1 MKIAF
6 WSPLHGTGTTSSML
20 AVAIAYAELENK
32 KVLLTQTHYNLNNLE
47 QPLIGDVGEEDFF
60 RDIGIDAVLRHF
72 KSGNITK
79 DQISDCTIQVG
90 RSLYLLAGTRNS
102 SREGYESSMVKGML
116 SHIFREVEKYYDIVF
131 IDTNSGE
138 NEYSL
143 SVIEECDAVV
153 ILLDQNLYMLDSFF
167 ENDIL
172 KNKNIFYLFADYDSE
187 SKYSLKNLSHKY
199 KKINKYNSACIM
211 HSAQFSD
218 AISDKKVFK
227 FITDDLDCDRF
238 HTGFTFFTSL
248 KDTVLHLKDF
258 IDRQGTDNTAAPV
271 TEESR

>member
-90 RSLYLLAGTRNS
+90 RALYLLAGTRNS

-143 SVIEECDAVV
+143 SVSEECDAVV

-199 KKINKYNSACIM
+199 KKINKYNSARIM

-227 FITDDLDCDRF
+227 FITEDLDCDSY
-238 HTGFTFFTSL
+238 HTGFTFFSSL
-248 KDTVLHLKDF
+248 KDTVLQLKDF
-258 IDRQGTDNTAAPV
+258 IDRQDTKKPEAPV
-271 TEESR
+271 TEESQ

>member
-20 AVAIAYAELENK
+20 AVAIAYGVSENK

-47 QPLIGDVGEEDFF
+47 KPLIGDVGEEDFY
-60 RDIGIDAVLRHF
+60 RDIGIDALLRHF

-90 RSLYLLAGTRNS
+90 ESLYLLAGTRNS

-116 SHIFREVEKYYDIVF
+116 SHIFNEVEKYYDIVF
-131 IDTNSGE
+131 IDINSGE

-143 SVIEECDAVV
+143 SVNEECDAVV
-153 ILLDQNLYMLDSFF
+153 VLLDQNLYMLDSFF
-167 ENDIL
+167 EADNL
-172 KNKNIFYLFADYDSE
+172 KNKNVFYLFADYDTK
-187 SKYSLKNLSHKY
+187 SKYSLKNISRKY
-199 KKINKYNSACIM
+199 KKITKYNSARLW

-218 AISDKKVFK
+218 AISDKKVFR
-227 FITDDLDCDRF
+227 FITDDLDCDRY
-238 HTGFTFFTSL
+238 HTEYDFFTSL
-248 KDTVLHLKDF
+248 KDTVLCLKNF
-258 IDRQGTDNTAAPV
+258 INRQSAADIKEQL
-271 TEESR
+271 TGEKQ

>member
-90 RSLYLLAGTRNS
+90 QSLYLLAGTRNS

-143 SVIEECDAVV
+143 SVSEECDAVV

-172 KNKNIFYLFADYDSE
+172 KNKNLFYLFADYDSE

-199 KKINKYNSACIM
+199 KKINKYNSARIM

-227 FITDDLDCDRF
+227 FITEDLDCDSY
-238 HTGFTFFTSL
+238 HTGFTFFSSL
-248 KDTVLHLKDF
+248 KDTVLQLKDF
-258 IDRQGTDNTAAPV
+258 IDRQDTKKPEAPV
-271 TEESR
+271 TEESQ

>member
-90 RSLYLLAGTRNS
+90 QSLYLLAGTRNS

-143 SVIEECDAVV
+143 SVSEECDAVV

-199 KKINKYNSACIM
+199 KKINKYNSARIM

-227 FITDDLDCDRF
+227 FITEDLDCDSY
-238 HTGFTFFTSL
+238 HTGFTFFSSL
-248 KDTVLHLKDF
+248 KDTVLQLKDF
-258 IDRQGTDNTAAPV
+258 IDRQDTKKPEAPV

>member
-90 RSLYLLAGTRNS
+90 QSLYLLAGTRNS

-143 SVIEECDAVV
+143 SVSEECDAVV

-199 KKINKYNSACIM
+199 KKINKYNSARIM

-227 FITDDLDCDRF
+227 FITEDLDCDSY
-238 HTGFTFFTSL
+238 HTGFTFFSSL
-248 KDTVLHLKDF
+248 KDTVLQLKDF
-258 IDRQGTDNTAAPV
+258 IDRQDTKKPEAPV
-271 TEESR
+271 TEESQ

>member
-143 SVIEECDAVV
+143 TVNEECDAVV

-167 ENDIL
+167 ENNTL
-172 KNKNIFYLFADYDSE
+172 KNKNIFYLFADYDIE

-199 KKINKYNSACIM
+199 KKINKYNSAYLL

-227 FITDDLDCDRF
+227 FITEDLDCDKY
-238 HTGFTFFTSL
+238 HADHDFFTSL
-248 KDTVLHLKDF
+248 KDTVLKLKDF
-258 IDRQGTDNTAAPV
+258 VSCKKDKNSKMPEM
-271 TEESR
+271 EESR

>member
-90 RSLYLLAGTRNS
+90 QSLYLLAGTRNS

-143 SVIEECDAVV
+143 SVSEECDAVV

-199 KKINKYNSACIM
+199 KKINKYNSARIM

-227 FITDDLDCDRF
+227 FITEDLDCDSY

-258 IDRQGTDNTAAPV
+258 IDRQDTKKPEAPV
-271 TEESR
+271 TEESQ

>member
-90 RSLYLLAGTRNS
+90 QSLYLLAGTRNS

-143 SVIEECDAVV
+143 SVSEECDAVV

-172 KNKNIFYLFADYDSE
+172 KNKNLFYLFADYDSE

-199 KKINKYNSACIM
+199 KKINKYNSARIM

-227 FITDDLDCDRF
+227 FITEDLDCDSY

-258 IDRQGTDNTAAPV
+258 IDRQDTKKPEAPV
-271 TEESR
+271 TEESQ